1 MVSKVDEF
9 KTVVLAFDD
18 VEVASIVN
26 ALRYVGNDDLAC
38 EIEEEV
44 YGECDGCDCVGVDQ
58 RKSRPAREWL
68 AEFGVD
74 GDEDSS
80 GSKMATLTFDIDT
93 SALEVAAVKMTA
105 FADAAER
112 AANAAER
119 LEGALK

>member
-26 ALRYVGNDDLAC
+26 ALRHAGNDDLAC

-44 YGECDGCDCVGVDQ
+44 YGECDGCDC
-58 RKSRPAREWL
+58 
-68 AEFGVD
+68 
-74 GDEDSS
+74 DEVSPDSNL
-80 GSKMATLTFDIDT
+80 ATLIFDIDT
-93 SALEVAAVKMTA
+93 SALEVATVKMTA

-112 AANAAER
+112 AANEAER